1 MTTYLLPDARG
12 HMIQLRCYLCLE
24 VSQNNQVGIRIEI
37 WRKSAGLRDSN
48 TTDRYI
54 NENERHRRIVHF
66 LVSDVFLSLFVLFL
80 VNATQPDPSF
90 SIAVLRSQNI
100 VFSQFAALYLPGL
113 LDKWKQTPDIYQ
125 YSAYFYIC

>member
-1 MTTYLLPDARG
+1 MTSGGNL
-12 HMIQLRCYLCLE
+12 Q
-24 VSQNNQVGIRIEI
+24 VSETVTRLISISTG
-37 WRKSAGLRDSN
+37 
-48 TTDRYI
+48 
-54 NENERHRRIVHF
+54 HRRIVHF